1 MSMPNI
7 PNTVPEVSVTP
18 TQALNVVLASIGF
31 EELGLAHIINA
42 EGEKIQSFLGTLEG
56 QEVKQDVTVEDLER
70 LDYAVK
76 DTLNTIIKKEML
88 LLMKLEE
95 TLNCM
100 EELNV
105 GCNNTGNTGDSTGG
119 GIIAGEMTIR

>member
-7 PNTVPEVSVTP
+7 PDTVPAIEVTP
-18 TQALNVVLASIGF
+18 EQALGVVIASIGF

-56 QEVKQDVTVEDLER
+56 QEVKQDVTIEDLEK
-70 LDYAVK
+70 LDSVVK

-95 TLNCM
+95 STTALANLQPA
-100 EELNV
+100 EEV
-105 GCNNTGNTGDSTGG
+105 
-119 GIIAGEMTIR
+119 EVP